1 MNRLKIFILGFVV
14 LMATVNFTANDT
26 KNTGIVNRN
35 GAYYVFHLSVPA
47 NDYTVVN
54 IIKLPGVVR
63 DASVMG
69 LYKNLC
75 KRAEKEGIRF
85 DGLIISDDMGS
96 AEMIIYK

>member
-35 GAYYVFHLSVPA
+35 GDYYVFHLSVPA

>member
-1 MNRLKIFILGFVV
+1 MNKLKIGLLGFLL
-14 LMATVNFTANDT
+14 LMATVNFTDDIA
-26 KNTGIVNRN
+26 KNMAIAKRDGDF
-35 GAYYVFHLSVPA
+35 YLFHLSVPA